1 MLWRDAWDAWR
12 DFSQPL
18 SDVVGC
24 SSQLQASAAPDV
36 VGCASQLE
44 ASGAPTPLSSQVL
57 ESAVRMSAEYHG
69 FPGKLVDTV
78 VDQPVIHS
86 AANNVSAELLASA
99 KDSVAYMRKHQQ
111 LVQERVLIPL
121 QQRIRELLETIDAPS
136 QPEFLDVTEFGSRSC
151 RVALPTSDH
160 WGN

>member
-1 MLWRDAWDAWR
+1 MLSDAG

-57 ESAVRMSAEYHG
+57 ESAVRMSAVYHG
-69 FPGKLVDTV
+69 FPGKLVDAV

-86 AANNVSAELLASA
+86 
-99 KDSVAYMRKHQQ
+99 KF
-111 LVQERVLIPL
+111 VLPKV
-121 QQRIRELLETIDAPS
+121 DAIS
-136 QPEFLDVTEFGSRSC
+136 GGLRS
-151 RVALPTSDH
+151 
-160 WGN
+160 NI

>member
-1 MLWRDAWDAWR
+1 MARDYNLPEEPNEETYAVECLDVFGGQLQQFSSQLSAAIASPDYLQQLSRDAWDAWR

-44 ASGAPTPLSSQVL
+44 ASGASTPLSSQVL

-111 LVQERVLIPL
+111 LVQEL
-121 QQRIRELLETIDAPS
+121 
-136 QPEFLDVTEFGSRSC
+136 
-151 RVALPTSDH
+151 
-160 WGN
+160 